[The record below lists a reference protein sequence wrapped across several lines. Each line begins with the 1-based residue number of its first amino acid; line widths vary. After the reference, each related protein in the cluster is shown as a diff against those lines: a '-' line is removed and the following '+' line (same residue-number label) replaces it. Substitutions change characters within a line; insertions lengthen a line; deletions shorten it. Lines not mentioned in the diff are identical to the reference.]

1 MAVYLNPNPILK
13 KDEWDQDDIHMLFK
27 DNNDP
32 KELWSLILSSVGAK
46 KLQPSRVGFTRT
58 CRYDSSLTAID
69 TIYFEPIALVTW
81 AINKKFT
88 LSIAM
93 REWFNAQN
101 KIKLHDSPAYL
112 DPSHPMHSDE
122 LRIAIEAWLAVLN
135 SNPAKPNR
143 GSRKQLIENWL
154 TININKDKIG
164 NSAIKRITLMLNPD
178 GDGGAPKSN

>member
-46 KLQPSRVGFTRT
+46 KLQPSRVGFTRK

-69 TIYFEPIALVTW
+69 TIY
-81 AINKKFT
+81 
-88 LSIAM
+88 
-93 REWFNAQN
+93 AQN

>member
-13 KDEWDQDDIHMLFK
+13 KAEWDQDDIHMLFK

-81 AINKKFT
+81 AINNEFT

-93 REWFNAQN
+93 REWYDQQE
-101 KIKLHDSPAYL
+101 KPKLIKEKSALSEVERNTMLKLIIGMAMDSYGY
-112 DPSHPMHSDE
+112 DPE
-122 LRIAIEAWLAVLN
+122 
-135 SNPAKPNR
+135 
-143 GSRKQLIENWL
+143 SRK
-154 TININKDKIG
+154 
-164 NSAIKRITLMLNPD
+164 NSATGTNSASISAKLELKGVFVNDDTIRKYLNQAKD
-178 GDGGAPKSN
+178 IL

>member
-58 CRYDSSLTAID
+58 CRYDASLTAID
-69 TIYFEPIALVTW
+69 TIYFEPIELVTW

-93 REWFNAQN
+93 QEWCDQQEKQNLCYGDSANIYLYLSEQQHISDDLILLLKASDKFWKNAIPEEKDTRTKN
-101 KIKLHDSPAYL
+101 ETV
-112 DPSHPMHSDE
+112 M
-122 LRIAIEAWLAVLN
+122 
-135 SNPAKPNR
+135 
-143 GSRKQLIENWL
+143 NWL
-154 TININKDKIG
+154 REKGCSKVTAMQGATIIRPTWAAKG
-164 NSAIKRITLMLNPD
+164 SY
-178 GDGGAPKSN
+178 